1 MSFGFSIGDIAA
13 LVALTKK
20 TYDGWRDAPK
30 EYADVVQ
37 TLSESNR
44 LLSHVERRFDVL
56 TGAEDNADKQKE
68 IGELLGGCQRIIS
81 ELRLVIK
88 RRRKL
93 GHWDRLRLGAGAS
106 HVNDCRNRL
115 ARHISILTPF
125 LLSLELE
132 SIGKDISSIPATL
145 DRLPQILLSALP
157 AALEKMIDQRVEDS
171 RTARGSG
178 SVMTTY
184 GDDDDK
190 QAYRELRRNL
200 RFFGIKDSVV
210 RQQRTK
216 LVEFI
221 RTLTH
226 DDHNAMIDDAD
237 GSRQVSE
244 EQNVSCSPPTS
255 VSQGTHTAKDT
266 ETVCVKNASTTS
278 HKQYQASAETEDE
291 DEATEDLFAE
301 PSHESTSTRPERAE
315 RKMEDPEHRTY
326 IAENIEHR
334 DRYEAE
340 AAETSDV
347 SPCRHGSTADAAG
360 RRKYQAYAETDD
372 EDAFLEN
379 PPTASDEDSTP
390 PVAPELPQQTRT
402 GEVQHNNVSPSDI
415 DHDTPCVRSD
425 VEYDRETKF
434 RESVQPQDLDG
445 VFEQSS
451 DETKLDDHSKYV
463 SWHTASLR
471 TKTSSTFATCGD
483 PEDQKRFESSWD
495 SEGSNSVAMRTS
507 CDGYCSWCDEQSGS
521 EREDSRE
528 HLSDWSDSGKRPAS
542 EIDDH
547 ASKIAHSGGTD
558 GEEESYERYNPKTK
572 PRRDSKS
579 TRRTRQRDENLDPPS
594 SSLPTPSYPAPD
606 LVEVERPAP
615 QLRIKYQPLD
625 VGEEGLLTIQLQTPP
640 GYSVHVE
647 CGRTVRTAQSRDGFA
662 PDTWHQYFPPLHK
675 ESEKVHRP
683 NCYHGFPGAP
693 LPGRAAVRC
702 DCQVIYWTPGLQYW
716 NPKFVDGLRNWAMDR
731 SFLTQADDLRV

>member
-20 TYDGWRDAPK
+20 TYEGWRDAPK

-37 TLSESNR
+37 TLSESSR
-44 LLSHVERRFDVL
+44 LLCHVERRFDVL
-56 TGAEDNADKQKE
+56 TGTEDNAEKQKE
-68 IGELLGGCQRIIS
+68 IGELLGGCQKIIS

-157 AALEKMIDQRVEDS
+157 AALGKMIDQRVEDS

-178 SVMTTY
+178 SIMTTY

-221 RTLTH
+221 KTLTH
-226 DDHNAMIDDAD
+226 NDHNAMIDEAD
-237 GSRQVSE
+237 GSR

-266 ETVCVKNASTTS
+266 ETVGVKNASTTS

-291 DEATEDLFAE
+291 EEATEDLVAE
-301 PSHESTSTRPERAE
+301 PSHESTSTRPERAK
-315 RKMEDPEHRTY
+315 RDMEDSEHRTH

-334 DRYEAE
+334 ARYEAE
-340 AAETSDV
+340 AAKTSDV
-347 SPCRHGSTADAAG
+347 SSYPHGSTADAAG
-360 RRKYQAYAETDD
+360 RRKYQAYAETED
-372 EDAFLEN
+372 EDAILET
-379 PPTASDEDSTP
+379 PPTASDDNSTP

-402 GEVQHNNVSPSDI
+402 GEVQHNNASPSDI
-415 DHDTPCVRSD
+415 DHDSPRVKSD
-425 VEYDRETKF
+425 VEYDRENGF
-434 RESVQPQDLDG
+434 RGSVQPHDFDR

-463 SWHTASLR
+463 RWHTAPLR

-483 PEDQKRFESSWD
+483 LEDQKRFESSWD
-495 SEGSNSVAMRTS
+495 SDGNNSVAMRTS
-507 CDGYCSWCDEQSGS
+507 CDGYCSWCDEQS
-521 EREDSRE
+521 
-528 HLSDWSDSGKRPAS
+528 
-542 EIDDH
+542 
-547 ASKIAHSGGTD
+547 
-558 GEEESYERYNPKTK
+558 
-572 PRRDSKS
+572 
-579 TRRTRQRDENLDPPS
+579 
-594 SSLPTPSYPAPD
+594 
-606 LVEVERPAP
+606 
-615 QLRIKYQPLD
+615 
-625 VGEEGLLTIQLQTPP
+625 
-640 GYSVHVE
+640 
-647 CGRTVRTAQSRDGFA
+647 
-662 PDTWHQYFPPLHK
+662 
-675 ESEKVHRP
+675 
-683 NCYHGFPGAP
+683 
-693 LPGRAAVRC
+693 
-702 DCQVIYWTPGLQYW
+702 
-716 NPKFVDGLRNWAMDR
+716 
-731 SFLTQADDLRV
+731 